1 MCNRDL
7 DKLNNRL
14 CVYSASTGPLC
25 KELFFGFISTDH
37 LKDQFIL
44 WTVNWLYFD
53 GKNNKRICPG
63 LVLKMNEVNTALT
76 YHAVATAAKQR
87 DMMDS
92 LDQCCLVKAM

>member
-1 MCNRDL
+1 MFIVHQLDL
-7 DKLNNRL
+7 YAKSYFLALN
-14 CVYSASTGPLC
+14 
-25 KELFFGFISTDH
+25 DH

-44 WTVNWLYFD
+44 WTVNGLYFE
-53 GKNNKRICPG
+53 GKINKRICSG

-87 DMMDS
+87 DMIDS